1 MEKRPIVVDLFAG
14 VGGFSLG
21 FEQAGFDVKVA
32 VEIDPVHAAIHK
44 FNFPDCVVLPY
55 SITDLSGKDIREQ
68 SDIGQQNIDCVIGGA
83 PCQGY
88 SLMGKRAFDD
98 PRNYLVRDFLRV
110 VLELEPSYFVFEN
123 VKGLTLGKHK
133 YFLEEFLNNFEK
145 NGYEVRQ
152 PWQVLNAANYGVP
165 QKRERLFLL
174 GAKKGLTLPN
184 YPAPIT
190 RLANENRD
198 LPLVPTCKDALDD
211 LPEAEEFECLLYCDR
226 VETNS
231 WGHPSKYGAE
241 MRCLSDNSWH
251 FAYKRGWNPQI
262 LTSSRRTN
270 HSQVSRDRFQATAP
284 GKIEPVSRFF
294 KLAEDSVANT
304 LRAGTDA
311 ARGAHTAPR
320 PIHYRS
326 PRCITVREMAR
337 LGGFADWFQF
347 HITKWHGARQIGNAV
362 PPPVA
367 RAIASEI
374 IKCLGVKATIPQKI
388 LSLGDDKLLSM
399 TMKQAANYW
408 QVAVSIKRNQ
418 SSR

>member
-1 MEKRPIVVDLFAG
+1 MGKRPIGKRPIVVDLFGG

-68 SDIGQQNIDCVIGGA
+68 SDIGKQNIDCVIGGA

-133 YFLEEFLNNFEK
+133 YFLAEFLNNFEK

-152 PWQVLNAANYGVP
+152 PWQLLNAANYGVP

-174 GAKKGLTLPN
+174 GAKKGFTLPN
-184 YPAPIT
+184 YPNSIT
-190 RLANENRD
+190 RLARENSD
-198 LPLVPTCKDALDD
+198 LPLVANCKDALDD
-211 LPEAEEFECLLYCDR
+211 LPEAEEFECLWHCDR

-241 MRCLSDNSWH
+241 MR
-251 FAYKRGWNPQI
+251 
-262 LTSSRRTN
+262 
-270 HSQVSRDRFQATAP
+270 
-284 GKIEPVSRFF
+284 
-294 KLAEDSVANT
+294 
-304 LRAGTDA
+304 
-311 ARGAHTAPR
+311 
-320 PIHYRS
+320 
-326 PRCITVREMAR
+326 
-337 LGGFADWFQF
+337 
-347 HITKWHGARQIGNAV
+347 
-362 PPPVA
+362 
-367 RAIASEI
+367 
-374 IKCLGVKATIPQKI
+374 
-388 LSLGDDKLLSM
+388 
-399 TMKQAANYW
+399 
-408 QVAVSIKRNQ
+408 
-418 SSR
+418 

>member
-1 MEKRPIVVDLFAG
+1 MGKRPIVVDLFAG

-32 VEIDPVHAAIHK
+32 IEIDPVHAAIHK

-55 SITDLSGKDIREQ
+55 SITELSGKDIREQ

-98 PRNYLVRDFLRV
+98 PRNYLVRDFWRV

-123 VKGLTLGKHK
+123 VKGLTQGKHQ
-133 YFLEEFLNNFEK
+133 YFLEEFINKFEN
-145 NGYEVRQ
+145 NGYVIRQ
-152 PWQVLNAANYGVP
+152 PWQVLNAANYEVP

-190 RLANENRD
+190 RLANDNRD

-226 VETNS
+226 VATEN
-231 WGHPSKYGAE
+231 WGNPSQYSAE
-241 MRCLSDNSWH
+241 MRCLNDNSWY
-251 FAYKRGWNPQI
+251 FAYKRHWNPQI

-270 HSQVSRDRFQATAP
+270 HTQVSRQRFQATTP

-304 LRAGTDA
+304 LRAGTNA

-320 PIHYRS
+320 PIHYHS

-337 LGGFADWFQF
+337 IGGFSDWFQF
-347 HITKWHGARQIGNAV
+347 HVTKWHGARQIGNAV

-367 RAIASEI
+367 RAIALEI
-374 IKCLGVKATIPQKI
+374 RNCLGVKPTIPQKI
-388 LSLGDDKLLSM
+388 LNLGDSKLLSM

-408 QVAVSIKRNQ
+408 QVAVQIKRN
-418 SSR
+418 RL